1 MQYVIDGLQ
10 SMTVFKD
17 TRTLAQD
24 AMDMAIAVLEGKE
37 IVTDA
42 TYNNGLIDVPSKQTP
57 VVVVTQ
63 DNVKEALI
71 DSGYYSASQFTGI
84 E

>member
-24 AMDMAIAVLEGKE
+24 AMDMAIAVLEGSDV
-37 IVTDA
+37 VTDA
-42 TYNNGLIDVPSKQTP
+42 TYNNGAIDVPSKQSP

-71 DSGYYSASQFTGI
+71 DSGYYEASQFTGL